1 MKTKTK
7 FFCGGVLALALG
19 LGAIGVV
26 GNLSQAQEVGAT
38 ETTTTYAYGDNPKF
52 GGFTFSSFTDKDTY
66 YLVPAD
72 ASCLIS
78 KTGVLGSSGL
88 NVDKTQQIVITI
100 NHATYGSGDNPSAST
115 FSFYNNTTGTGTAVV
130 ATAGETYATSKTFV
144 DATYTF
150 AANAFSG
157 DDLCIKVT
165 KPGKQIRFKSF
176 AIKFTASTAP
186 AKTFT
191 SLAVS
196 GAPTKTSYVNGNT
209 FDPTGLVVT
218 ASFDDS
224 STENVSSD
232 TVWTPA
238 PLSTGTTSVT
248 GTYSHGG
255 VTKTV
260 ACSGLTVVA
269 ESLVSMKITTAA
281 QTEYATGDALDLS
294 ALVVTGT
301 YDNGTTKVITS
312 ECTCSPANGSI
323 LSVGETT
330 VTVSHAGVT
339 SLNFVVTAAAV
350 TRYMLI
356 SDVSLLAP
364 GMKVVIAASGYDV
377 MMSSTQNSNNR
388 AQADAKKNTTDGTVG
403 ATSGYQ
409 EFILGKGA
417 TNSDYFT
424 FNAGNETTP
433 SYLYA
438 ASSSS
443 NYLRSEETLDSNGEW
458 AITIADGVASIS
470 AEGATNSNHF
480 MRYNSTSSIFSCYG
494 SATSQKDLALYVL
507 QEADSWAKGC
517 LAATAAP
524 CASDAS
530 GTVASDSL
538 KTAWASLNTLYGEL
552 DETSKAAVK
561 TCDKSGTA
569 SLDLAAARYD
579 YILAKYG
586 VASFT
591 AGNFAQRELSSSAGS
606 INRLASSDTL
616 PIVIVSSLALLGLLT
631 TAGVFLLKKKH
642 Q

>member
-7 FFCGGVLALALG
+7 FFWGGVLALALG

-38 ETTTTYAYGDNPKF
+38 ETTTTYAYGNNPKF

-88 NVDKTQQIVITI
+88 NVDKAQQIVVTI
-100 NHATYGSGDNPSAST
+100 NHATYGSGTNPSAST
-115 FSFYNNTTGTGTAVV
+115 FSFYNNTTGTGTAV
-130 ATAGETYATSKTFV
+130 ASTSGGKIATSSSFV

-281 QTEYATGDALDLS
+281 QTEYATGDALDFS

-330 VTVSHAGVT
+330 VTVSHE
-339 SLNFVVTAAAV
+339 
-350 TRYMLI
+350 I
-356 SDVSLLAP
+356 SLLHIEGKKAEFALALTHRDYL
-364 GMKVVIAASGYDV
+364 GALMALGYKREMIGDIVVVGKEAYAYVFTSIASEI
-377 MMSSTQNSNNR
+377 Q
-388 AQADAKKNTTDGTVG
+388 KNLLSVG
-403 ATSGYQ
+403 AMRVKVSVLAPQDIEVSPSFTERLINVASLRLDAIIGEVYHLDRNSSKEAILHQEVSVSGV
-409 EFILGKGA
+409 
-417 TNSDYFT
+417 FT
-424 FNAGNETTP
+424 DQASLLLKGNERITYKGHER
-433 SYLYA
+433 SDIDC
-438 ASSSS
+438 
-443 NYLRSEETLDSNGEW
+443 LRLF
-458 AITIADGVASIS
+458 IA
-470 AEGATNSNHF
+470 N
-480 MRYNSTSSIFSCYG
+480 
-494 SATSQKDLALYVL
+494 
-507 QEADSWAKGC
+507 
-517 LAATAAP
+517 
-524 CASDAS
+524 
-530 GTVASDSL
+530 
-538 KTAWASLNTLYGEL
+538 
-552 DETSKAAVK
+552 KA
-561 TCDKSGTA
+561 
-569 SLDLAAARYD
+569 
-579 YILAKYG
+579 
-586 VASFT
+586 
-591 AGNFAQRELSSSAGS
+591 
-606 INRLASSDTL
+606 
-616 PIVIVSSLALLGLLT
+616 
-631 TAGVFLLKKKH
+631 
-642 Q
+642 